1 MEQRKIQ
8 RIVFMP
14 PDKIGTDRREF
25 LLQTLKQNRDKLH
38 SQKDGYS
45 YWCKTTC
52 KIWRINY

>member
-25 LLQTLKQNRDKLH
+25 LLQTLKQNRFYFRLLN
-38 SQKDGYS
+38 
-45 YWCKTTC
+45 
-52 KIWRINY
+52 KIEINCIHKKMVT